1 MGFLSYLII
10 FLPSDKESVSQ
21 AFMIGFYL
29 SKIGFFDL
37 MWDYILKILISSFLF
52 YQTPNDI
59 ISTLVS

>member
-1 MGFLSYLII
+1 
-10 FLPSDKESVSQ
+10 
-21 AFMIGFYL
+21 MIGFYL

-59 ISTLVS
+59 ISTLVSWLAKI